1 MGAGTY
7 KKNKLNNFYAWGIAI
22 LPLATSIPPAE
33 YFKIVIIVSFIIL
46 IALVTADNKTLRDS
60 GYTPPL
66 PVWGII
72 IVPVYLWKRANVI
85 GSSKLLIVVWI
96 AALGLSLA
104 VDSLNHES
112 SISDTA
118 CPLVTKII
126 KESLGDDSAQCVK
139 VKVTEKL
146 TDSFYKATA
155 SLNNGNDINITIE
168 EKGDMIYVR
177 IPPNYLQQY

>member
-1 MGAGTY
+1 M
-7 KKNKLNNFYAWGIAI
+7 
-22 LPLATSIPPAE
+22 
-33 YFKIVIIVSFIIL
+33 
-46 IALVTADNKTLRDS
+46 
-60 GYTPPL
+60 
-66 PVWGII
+66 
-72 IVPVYLWKRANVI
+72 YLWKRANVI